1 MSSAS
6 LSELEACKNDFAPA
20 IQTIV
25 DYIRETAGGAGFDS
39 VSSPH
44 QTIPSDAPGH
54 VHRAGADLLNI
65 TGRLQTLLA
74 EPTYLI
80 QNLASRVS

>member
-1 MSSAS
+1 MNSAS
-6 LSELEACKNDFAPA
+6 FSELEACKDDFATA

-25 DYIRETAGGAGFDS
+25 DYIRETAGGAGFDF
-39 VSSPH
+39 VSPTR
-44 QTIPSDAPGH
+44 QTVPSDAPGH
-54 VHRAGADLLNI
+54 VHRARADILNI